1 MIRKSTVIITLSVFL
16 STICSS
22 CQGDND
28 NAVAGKVYEDGSVL
42 IDTLTINGHLYFLLS
57 GGMSS
62 PQLQHEASCEMRD
75 YERTLDKKEVFVF
88 SKRKMARTGISDS
101 IVKALPLLNKRIT
114 KVQK

>member
-75 YERTLDKKEVFVF
+75 YGRVLEDKDVFVF
-88 SKRKMARTGISDS
+88 SRRNRSTSTREAA
-101 IVKALPLLNKRIT
+101 VKALPLLRKRID
-114 KVQK
+114 VQN